1 MDARGPYSERTECAH
16 DRRELLRSLALALAA
31 LAVPQSVN
39 AQEDDGAD
47 NETEDGDESGAQ
59 GTDDEEGSENETQEA
74 DDEEGDQDGDDGTA
88 GEFVT
93 VELVDY
99 AYEPGTDS
107 PLEIPPGTLV
117 EFVWIT
123 DNHNVAVD
131 SQPDD
136 ASWDGYDPIENTGF
150 EYEFTFETEGE
161 YEFHCDPHLSLGMVG
176 TITVDPEASVGGDD
190 GGGLPSVVPG
200 PAVTLLVATLT
211 SLVVVMTLV
220 YAFLKY
226 GSDPNE

>member
-1 MDARGPYSERTECAH
+1 MDVRGSDSERTECTH
-16 DRRELLRSLALALAA
+16 DRREVLRSLALGLTA
-31 LAVPQSVN
+31 LAVPWPVS
-39 AQEDDGAD
+39 AQEDGGAD
-47 NETEDGDESGAQ
+47 NETEDGDA
-59 GTDDEEGSENETQEA
+59 NETQGA
-74 DDEEGDQDGDDGTA
+74 DNGEGDQNGDGGTA
-88 GEFVT
+88 GESVT

-99 AYEPGTDS
+99 AYEPGTES

-136 ASWDGYDPIENTGF
+136 ASWDGYEPIENAGF

-176 TITVDPEASVGGDD
+176 TIAVNPEASIGGDD
-190 GGGLPSVVPG
+190 GGGEGIPSLVPD

>member
-1 MDARGPYSERTECAH
+1 MDARGPDSERAERAH
-16 DRRELLRSLALALAA
+16 DRREVLRSLALGLAA
-31 LAVPQSVN
+31 LAVPWPVS
-39 AQEDDGAD
+39 AQDDGLD
-47 NETEDGDESGAQ
+47 NETQDGDENGTQ
-59 GTDDEEGSENETQEA
+59 GTD
-74 DDEEGDQDGDDGTA
+74 GDGGTA
-88 GEFVT
+88 GESVT

-99 AYEPGTDS
+99 AYEPGTES

-131 SQPDD
+131 SQPDE
-136 ASWDGYDPIENTGF
+136 ASWDGYEPIENAGF

-176 TITVDPEASVGGDD
+176 TIAVNPEASIGGDD
-190 GGGLPSVVPG
+190 GGGEGIPSLVPD
-200 PAVTLLVATLT
+200 PAVTLLVATLA